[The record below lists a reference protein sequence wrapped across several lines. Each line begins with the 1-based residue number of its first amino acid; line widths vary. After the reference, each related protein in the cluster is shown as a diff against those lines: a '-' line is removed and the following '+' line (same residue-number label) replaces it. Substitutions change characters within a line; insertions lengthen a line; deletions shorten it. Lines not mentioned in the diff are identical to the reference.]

1 MLQDSARRV
10 ASGMPEFRFQP
21 IATAVLLSLACAV
34 TQIGCTESG
43 PPSDSGEA
51 TGALPDAPPSTSEL
65 DAEITL
71 RVGDRREFDSLLEEY
86 RGKVILI
93 DYWATW
99 CTPCEE
105 QFVHTVRM
113 HRKFH
118 DQGLAVI
125 SVSLDDDVHKEKALE
140 FLRSQGA
147 TFDNLMSPY
156 SMADLSFDVFEI
168 DNGSVPHYQLYDRQ
182 GQLARKFATGDPI
195 AEQFTY
201 DDVEAAIVELLHSA
215 PQSD

>member
-1 MLQDSARRV
+1 MGGSPLRERSGMPRVRFHPIALATLLSLTWAATQSGCTQDSASDDTAPAMEV
-10 ASGMPEFRFQP
+10 AGNADAET
-21 IATAVLLSLACAV
+21 TA
-34 TQIGCTESG
+34 Q
-43 PPSDSGEA
+43 
-51 TGALPDAPPSTSEL
+51 L
-65 DAEITL
+65 DAEIEL
-71 RVGDRREFDSLLEEY
+71 RVGDRRVFDALLEEY

-99 CTPCEE
+99 CAPCEE
-105 QFVHTVRM
+105 QFVHTVQM

-118 DQGLAVI
+118 DRGLAVI
-125 SVSLDDDVHKEKALE
+125 SVSLDDNVHKEKALE

-168 DNGSVPHYQLYDRQ
+168 DNGSVPHYQIYDRQ

-201 DDVEAAIVELLHSA
+201 DDVEAAIVELLNSA